1 MLGVKPRLGLVR
13 IGYHEADGVDTYGVH
28 SIISVGKEGKIVFEG
43 DAHIGQGA
51 ILRVNPGGELVL
63 GEHFAVS
70 GTTTVVA
77 SKSIRVGRDVQLSW
91 NSLIMDSDAHRI
103 FNTDG
108 RWINPPREIRV
119 GNKVW
124 IAANTIVMKGA
135 VIPDNTV
142 VAAGSLVNRAF
153 EVGNCILAGSPAR
166 VVKEI
171 GGFEI

>member
-1 MLGVKPRLGLVR
+1 M
-13 IGYHEADGVDTYGVH
+13 
-28 SIISVGKEGKIVFEG
+28 F
-43 DAHIGQGA
+43 
-51 ILRVNPGGELVL
+51 

-77 SKSIRVGRDVQLSW
+77 SKSIRFGQDVQLSW

-153 EVGNCILAGSPAR
+153 EVGNCILVGSPAR